1 MDYYKEM
8 SDVSASWI
16 NSFFKLK
23 IPFSNGDTSGKVEI
37 DDAGGRRSLIT
48 QIYIFLAL
56 PLLQPQIQLLTV
68 ILLVFHGTA
77 RHAENCATAE
87 DAVSE
92 TGADI
97 DAFVHL
103 AKDLEIGAFAYVE
116 PCACHFVQPA

>member
-37 DDAGGRRSLIT
+37 DDTGGRRSLIT

-56 PLLQPQIQLLTV
+56 PLLQPQIQLLAV